1 MKGWIKPI
9 NPIIGSIIVVL
20 VVTVS
25 INAGVT
31 IRRGSGA
38 NPSAIQ
44 PAIDQFRT
52 DLGGV
57 NNGTGGHSTTG
68 RREVNWDEV
77 PDTSAQP
84 NFMEPNFFNT
94 NIPRGLVMT
103 ALEFETGA
111 GFNDFMVSADSNNPT
126 NTPVEFGNI
135 NPNYPAL
142 FLPFSGQ
149 RIFAARGTSAMEV
162 QFFVPGTSVPA
173 TVNGFGAVF
182 LDPDSTLSGQ
192 RTSIR
197 CYDKKGTQIGAASTD
212 VFNNGLVFMGLV
224 FTGGDRAARCSIE
237 AGNIRLQADVNESGA
252 QDVVAMDDFIYGE
265 PQAADYH
272 QGDFD
277 GDGSTDLSVFRPQT
291 GEWFIL
297 NSGTNT
303 IQQTVFGQ
311 LGDRPIHGDFN
322 GDGRGDL
329 AVFRPTTGEW
339 FRQLPNGFFV
349 DVLGQDGDEPVPGD
363 YDKDG
368 KTDLAVWRKSD
379 GTYLIANSSGGTASA
394 VWGQTGDIPISGA
407 AD

>member
-1 MKGWIKPI
+1 MKGWIKTI
-9 NPIIGSIIVVL
+9 NPIIGCIIVGLVL
-20 VVTVS
+20 TGT
-25 INAGVT
+25 INAGFT
-31 IRRGSGA
+31 LRRASGA
-38 NPSAIQ
+38 NAAALQTGIN
-44 PAIDQFRT
+44 QFKT

-57 NNGTGGHSTTG
+57 DNGTGGHSTTG
-68 RREVNWDEV
+68 RREINWDDV
-77 PDTSAQP
+77 PHTSAQP

-94 NIPRGLVMT
+94 VFPRGLVLNT
-103 ALEFETGA
+103 IEYETGA
-111 GFNDFMVSADSNNPT
+111 GHNDFMVSAATGNPT

-135 NPNYPAL
+135 NTLYPAQ

-149 RIFAARGTSAMEV
+149 RIMAARGTSMMELL
-162 QFFVPGTSVPA
+162 FFIPGTNIPA
-173 TVNGFGAVF
+173 TVKGFGAVF
-182 LDPDSTLSGQ
+182 LDPDSIVNGQ
-192 RTSIR
+192 RSAIR
-197 CYDKKGTQIGAASTD
+197 CYDKDGSQIAAASTD
-212 VFNNGLVFMGLV
+212 VFNGGLVFLGIT
-224 FTGGDRAARCSIE
+224 FTNGDQAARCTIE
-237 AGNIRLQADVNESGA
+237 AGNIRLQSDINESGA
-252 QDVVAMDDFIYGE
+252 HDIVALDDFIYGE

-297 NSGTNT
+297 HSGTNT

-311 LGDRPIHGDFN
+311 LGDRPIHGDFD

-339 FRQLPNGFFV
+339 FRQLPSGFFV